1 MKALIDK
8 GYKVFAAADNI
19 DADQNSK
26 KLLNQLGVETYNIPI
41 DRTGMNPIKIF
52 FQYFSLEHLEI

>member
-1 MKALIDK
+1 MKKSILVVGAQPKSLVNFRGHLMKALIDK

-26 KLLNQLGVETYNIPI
+26 KLLNQLG
-41 DRTGMNPIKIF
+41 
-52 FQYFSLEHLEI
+52 